1 MDAREKVWTY
11 VDLERFPDDGRKYE
25 IFDGEL
31 VVSPSPNVTHQRVAK
46 RLFKLLD
53 EQLEKARIAEV
64 FFAPLDVVLAP
75 TKVFQ
80 PDLLAVRWRR
90 RRNALGARVVEA
102 PPDLA
107 VEVLS
112 PTNRKHDRVRK
123 RRFYARNGVREY
135 WIVDPDERSVE
146 VLELA
151 DGRYR
156 QHGWYGP
163 GDRARSAGFDLAFEV
178 NALFAPTPA
187 AKRPRRTAGGARRRR

>member
-31 VVSPSPNVTHQRVAK
+31 VVSPSPNVAHQRVAK
-46 RLFKLLD
+46 RLFQLLD
-53 EQLEKARIAEV
+53 EQLEKPRIAEV
-64 FFAPLDVVLAP
+64 FFAPLDVVLTP

-90 RRNALGARVVEA
+90 RRTAFGERVVEA

-107 VEVLS
+107 VEVVS
-112 PTNRKHDRVRK
+112 SSSRKHDRVRK
-123 RRFYARNGVREY
+123 RQFYARNGVREY
-135 WIVDPDERSVE
+135 WIVDPAERSVE

-151 DGRYR
+151 NGRYR

-163 GDRARSAGFDLAFEV
+163 GDRARSAGFDLTFEV
-178 NALFAPTPA
+178 DALFTPA
-187 AKRPRRTAGGARRRR
+187 TKRRRRTAAGARRRR